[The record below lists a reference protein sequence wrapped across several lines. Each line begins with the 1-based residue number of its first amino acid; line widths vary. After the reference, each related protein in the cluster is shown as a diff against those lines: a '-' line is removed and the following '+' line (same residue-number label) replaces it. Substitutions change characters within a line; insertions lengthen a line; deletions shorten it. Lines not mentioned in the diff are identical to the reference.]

1 MIFYGPAIHPVPQT
15 EQEFIA
21 RFFTDTPKGYFV
33 DIGAFNGVTFSNT
46 RLLWERGW
54 SGMLIE
60 PDPDTFKQLQ
70 KAYAPDIPGVDRVTL
85 LNCAISANDGVAKFA
100 QSTEPGK
107 TGIHSMCQE
116 FVATWPAGT
125 ARWIDVP
132 MKRIASLSLPPVI
145 DFLSVDAEGQDATIL
160 ESLPETIRPR
170 LIIAEVDK
178 EGVRCRIDRELER
191 RGYSF
196 AWGNYLNSAYARL

>member
-21 RFFTDTPKGYFV
+21 RFFSDTPKGYFV

-70 KAYAPDIPGVDRVTL
+70 KAYAPDITGTDRVTL
-85 LNCAISANDGVAKFA
+85 LNCAISVEDGTARFA
-100 QSTEPGK
+100 QSTEAGK
-107 TGIHSMCQE
+107 TGIHSMNQS

-132 MKRIASLSLPPVI
+132 MKKLASLSLPSVI
-145 DFLSVDAEGQDATIL
+145 DLLSVDAEGMDGTII
-160 ESLPETIRPR
+160 SSMPETMRPR
-170 LIIAEVDK
+170 LVVCEVDK
-178 EGVRCRIDRELER
+178 EGVRCQVDRELER
-191 RGYSF
+191 RGYEF
-196 AWGNYLNSAYARL
+196 RWGTYLNSIYARL